1 LFHPCHSAMSGF
13 VLFGNELRPGRILLQ
28 YVTKLLGGRTGKP
41 DISELM
47 SEKSP
52 HILIVDDDREIR
64 ELLSRFL
71 DKHGFRCSTAA
82 DGRDMRRQ
90 LGDAKIDLVV
100 LDVMLPGETGLQ
112 LCAQLRAE
120 KQSGIARIPII
131 MLTAAGEETDR
142 IIGLEM
148 GADDYL
154 SKPFSPRELLARIR
168 AVLRRAGGQ
177 VPVADATGQALL
189 FDGWRIDLNGRRVI
203 GPKGDVDLS
212 TGEFDLLVALAE
224 RPHRVLSRDQ
234 LLDLTKGR
242 SAQPFDRSVDV
253 QIGRLRRKIELDPAQ
268 PKFITTV
275 RGGGYMFA
283 AKVARESGAA

>member
-1 LFHPCHSAMSGF
+1 
-13 VLFGNELRPGRILLQ
+13 
-28 YVTKLLGGRTGKP
+28 
-41 DISELM
+41 M
-47 SEKSP
+47 SEKTP

-64 ELLSRFL
+64 DLLQRFL
-71 DKHGFRCSTAA
+71 EKHGLRCSTAA

-90 LGDAKIDLVV
+90 LGDARVDLIV
-100 LDVMLPGETGLQ
+100 LDVMMPSETGLQ

-120 KQSGIARIPII
+120 KNSQLARLPII
-131 MLTAAGEETDR
+131 MLTAAAEETDR

-154 SKPFSPRELLARIR
+154 AKPFSPRELLARIR
-168 AVLRRAGGQ
+168 AVLRRGGLEAGAAEAASQ
-177 VPVADATGQALL
+177 VLAFDAY
-189 FDGWRIDLNGRRVI
+189 RIDLSSRRVQ
-203 GPKGDVDLS
+203 GPLGEVELS

-224 RPHRVLSRDQ
+224 RPQRVLSRDQ

-242 SAQPFDRSVDV
+242 MAQPFDRSIDV
-253 QIGRLRRKIELDPAQ
+253 QIGRLRSKIEPDPAQ

-283 AKVARESGAA
+283 AKVTRETESA